1 MDSQK
6 LQRLLDKYWAGETS
20 LEEEAQLK
28 EAADANPEQFP
39 DQEFVQMHQLS
50 QNTYEALELSSDFDT
65 KLMTKL
71 STSHAG
77 SKSIWR
83 QFPVRTW
90 YAAAVLLIGLAVGIA
105 GWQIHQEQQKEKE
118 YAAYLKAKHSLE
130 YLASVMNRGMA
141 KVSYLEKFDETTEKV
156 KKEEK

>member
-20 LEEEAQLK
+20 LEEERQLK
-28 EAADANPEQFP
+28 EIALANPEQFP
-39 DQEFVQMHQLS
+39 DQEFLQLQELS
-50 QNTYEALELSSDFDT
+50 QNTYEALTLSADFDE
-65 KLMTKL
+65 KLMEKMEGTH
-71 STSHAG
+71 SS
-77 SKSIWR
+77 SKSIFR
-83 QFPVRTW
+83 QFPVRNW
-90 YAAAVLLIGLAVGIA
+90 YAAAVLFLGLAVGIA